1 MFFLALRLSFGV
13 ALLWMNRWKGRVS
26 FDRIQGL
33 QQWHRYALL
42 GFGVIGGI
50 VSGITGSGLDIVSFS
65 LLVLAFGINEK
76 VSTMTSVVLMAG
88 NAIVGCLWGLVFS
101 PVPIASETWL
111 YWWVSVPVVVLGA
124 PLGAK
129 FISKR
134 SSLFIV
140 VLLLC
145 PIVCQF
151 VGALIVLP
159 STYQIHFVAVVIFSA
174 GLVLFF
180 SMAAL
185 GRLRLQG

>member
-1 MFFLALRLSFGV
+1 M
-13 ALLWMNRWKGRVS
+13 
-26 FDRIQGL
+26 
-33 QQWHRYALL
+33 

-88 NAIVGCLWGLVFS
+88 NAIVGFLWRLVFS
-101 PVPIASETWL
+101 PVPIASETWQ
-111 YWWVSVPVVVLGA
+111 YWWVSVPVVVLGS

-145 PIVCQF
+145 TIVCQF

-159 STYQIHFVAVVIFSA
+159 STYQIHFVAVVIFAA

-185 GRLRLQG
+185 GCLRLQG